1 MEQSL
6 KILGTSDA
14 NNQHLVGQKS
24 TDPRIRRVIATGQ
37 RDDLETIDREN
48 GNRIWVL
55 STPIITEDKEV
66 IGAIEFVSQ
75 YRNSL

>member
-1 MEQSL
+1 MDNTR

-14 NNQHLVGQKS
+14 NNQHLVGQMS
-24 TDPRIRRVIATGQ
+24 TDPRIRRVIETGQ

-55 STPIITEDKEV
+55 STPII
-66 IGAIEFVSQ
+66 
-75 YRNSL
+75 YRR